1 MLKTIVYTLCT
12 AVFVGAVFAQTE
24 TEGPTTLTT
33 KTSTTAVVPTTV
45 TWETETLN
53 EGQAIQKA
61 LQYLQQHR
69 QPDWGW
75 GNDTHHVML
84 TLQQGLE
91 MQLSAKQMEIEILL
105 MMSKHHESPPPLARL
120 AAYTLALGALC
131 KDPRSF
137 HSRDLVAAL
146 LHREPPHDL
155 EFAYATLA
163 ACSSAAHVRRRHIR
177 RLLDIANAAAD
188 HSLGAHQHWSLPA
201 ARKWLLER
209 QEADGGWGDVE
220 KTAAAVAALTPA
232 SLAAVRPP
240 HCSDKLLDSRHE
252 PFENGGDGNLKVSY
266 QAGHASN
273 DSDARNVS
281 FTYTLNVSF
290 YHVMQMAAE
299 QEPKFKYEASE
310 WPNGHYVHT
319 LAGHK
324 EEPMGYHYW
333 LLYRLPEIPD
343 PASPPGNQL
352 VAPVE
357 IEQQGLEMQLSA
369 KQMEIEILLMMSKHH
384 ESPPPLARL
393 AAYTLALGAL
403 CKDPRSF
410 HSRDLVAALLHR
422 EPPHDLE
429 FAYATLAACSSA
441 AHVRRR
447 HIRRL
452 LDIANAAAD
461 HSLDTISMVILALR
475 CVVQDHRHRSLIH
488 FALEDSDSGPG
499 AHQHWSLPAARKWL
513 LERQEADGGWGD
525 VEKTAAAVAA
535 LTPASLAA
543 VRPPHCSDKLL
554 DNRHEPFENGGDGNL
569 KVSYQAGHA
578 SNDSDARNVSFTYT
592 LNVSFYHVM
601 QMAAEQEPKFKY
613 EASEWPNGHYVH
625 TLAGHKEE
633 PMGYHYWLLYRL
645 PEIPDPASPPGNQL
659 VAPVGVDDLLVEDGE
674 HYLFWYK
681 KL

>member
-1 MLKTIVYTLCT
+1 MYGR
-12 AVFVGAVFAQTE
+12 GALFLIQLVLLTHAYAQTE
-24 TEGPTTLTT
+24 TEPPKTLTT
-33 KTSTTAVVPTTV
+33 KAPTTSTSTTPAPTTV
-45 TWETETLN
+45 VWETETLN

-61 LQYLQQHR
+61 LQYLLQHR

-84 TLQQGLE
+84 TLQ
-91 MQLSAKQMEIEILL
+91 
-105 MMSKHHESPPPLARL
+105 LANN
-120 AAYTLALGALC
+120 TG
-131 KDPRSF
+131 K
-137 HSRDLVAAL
+137 
-146 LHREPPHDL
+146 
-155 EFAYATLA
+155 
-163 ACSSAAHVRRRHIR
+163 
-177 RLLDIANAAAD
+177 
-188 HSLGAHQHWSLPA
+188 
-201 ARKWLLER
+201 
-209 QEADGGWGDVE
+209 
-220 KTAAAVAALTPA
+220 
-232 SLAAVRPP
+232 
-240 HCSDKLLDSRHE
+240 
-252 PFENGGDGNLKVSY
+252 
-266 QAGHASN
+266 
-273 DSDARNVS
+273 
-281 FTYTLNVSF
+281 
-290 YHVMQMAAE
+290 
-299 QEPKFKYEASE
+299 
-310 WPNGHYVHT
+310 
-319 LAGHK
+319 
-324 EEPMGYHYW
+324 
-333 LLYRLPEIPD
+333 
-343 PASPPGNQL
+343 
-352 VAPVE
+352 E

-384 ESPPPLARL
+384 ESPPPLGRL

-410 HSRDLVAALLHR
+410 HGRDLVTALLHR

-488 FALEDSDSGPG
+488 FVRRPMAGLARQQHPDGSFGSLTTTALAIQALEDSDSGPG

-513 LERQEADGGWGD
+513 LERQGPDGGWGD
-525 VEKTAAAVAA
+525 VAKTAAAVAA

-554 DNRHEPFENGGDGNL
+554 DSRHEPLDNNGGDGSL
-569 KVSYQAGHA
+569 KLAYQSGHNH
-578 SNDSDARNVSFTYT
+578 NDSDARNVSFTYT
-592 LNVSFYHVM
+592 LWLGTNVTENYTLYMVAPRNISFYHVM
-601 QMAAEQEPKFKY
+601 QMAAEQDPKFKF

-645 PEIPDPASPPGNQL
+645 PEVPDPASPPGNQL

>member
-1 MLKTIVYTLCT
+1 MGYLRELLFSFLLILSVVY
-12 AVFVGAVFAQTE
+12 GQTE
-24 TEGPTTLTT
+24 TEP
-33 KTSTTAVVPTTV
+33 PTTV
-45 TWETETLN
+45 TTKSPPTTTVPSTTTTTIAWEDTLN

-61 LQYLQQHR
+61 LQYLLQHR

-84 TLQQGLE
+84 TLQ
-91 MQLSAKQMEIEILL
+91 
-105 MMSKHHESPPPLARL
+105 LANN
-120 AAYTLALGALC
+120 TG
-131 KDPRSF
+131 K
-137 HSRDLVAAL
+137 
-146 LHREPPHDL
+146 
-155 EFAYATLA
+155 
-163 ACSSAAHVRRRHIR
+163 
-177 RLLDIANAAAD
+177 
-188 HSLGAHQHWSLPA
+188 
-201 ARKWLLER
+201 
-209 QEADGGWGDVE
+209 
-220 KTAAAVAALTPA
+220 
-232 SLAAVRPP
+232 
-240 HCSDKLLDSRHE
+240 
-252 PFENGGDGNLKVSY
+252 
-266 QAGHASN
+266 
-273 DSDARNVS
+273 
-281 FTYTLNVSF
+281 
-290 YHVMQMAAE
+290 
-299 QEPKFKYEASE
+299 
-310 WPNGHYVHT
+310 
-319 LAGHK
+319 
-324 EEPMGYHYW
+324 
-333 LLYRLPEIPD
+333 
-343 PASPPGNQL
+343 
-352 VAPVE
+352 E

-384 ESPPPLARL
+384 ESPPPLGRL

-410 HSRDLVAALLHR
+410 HGRDLVTALLHR

-488 FALEDSDSGPG
+488 FVRRPMAGLARQQHPDGSFGSLTTTALAIQALEDSDSGPG

-513 LERQEADGGWGD
+513 LERQNPDGGWGD
-525 VEKTAAAVAA
+525 VAKTAAAVAA

-554 DNRHEPFENGGDGNL
+554 ESRHEPLDSNGGDGSL
-569 KVSYQAGHA
+569 KLAYQSGQS

-592 LNVSFYHVM
+592 LWLGTNVTENFTLHMVAPRNISFYHVM
-601 QMAAEQEPKFKY
+601 QMAADQNPKFKF

>member
-1 MLKTIVYTLCT
+1 MISIRLSVLWAAILL
-12 AVFVGAVFAQTE
+12 FAIANGQTE
-24 TEGPTTLTT
+24 TEPTTSVATKAVTT
-33 KTSTTAVVPTTV
+33 LAPTTAA
-45 TWETETLN
+45 WESETLN

-61 LQYLQQHR
+61 LQYLLNHR
-69 QPDWGW
+69 QSDWGW

-84 TLQQGLE
+84 TLQ
-91 MQLSAKQMEIEILL
+91 
-105 MMSKHHESPPPLARL
+105 LANN
-120 AAYTLALGALC
+120 TG
-131 KDPRSF
+131 K
-137 HSRDLVAAL
+137 
-146 LHREPPHDL
+146 
-155 EFAYATLA
+155 
-163 ACSSAAHVRRRHIR
+163 
-177 RLLDIANAAAD
+177 
-188 HSLGAHQHWSLPA
+188 
-201 ARKWLLER
+201 
-209 QEADGGWGDVE
+209 
-220 KTAAAVAALTPA
+220 
-232 SLAAVRPP
+232 
-240 HCSDKLLDSRHE
+240 
-252 PFENGGDGNLKVSY
+252 
-266 QAGHASN
+266 
-273 DSDARNVS
+273 
-281 FTYTLNVSF
+281 
-290 YHVMQMAAE
+290 
-299 QEPKFKYEASE
+299 
-310 WPNGHYVHT
+310 
-319 LAGHK
+319 
-324 EEPMGYHYW
+324 
-333 LLYRLPEIPD
+333 
-343 PASPPGNQL
+343 
-352 VAPVE
+352 E

-384 ESPPPLARL
+384 ESPPPLGRL

-410 HSRDLVAALLHR
+410 HGRDLVAALLHR

-488 FALEDSDSGPG
+488 FVRRPMAGLARQQHPDGSFGSLTTTALAIQALEDSDTGPG

-513 LERQEADGGWGD
+513 LERQSSDGGWGD
-525 VEKTAAAVAA
+525 AASTAAAVAA

-554 DNRHEPFENGGDGNL
+554 DSRHEPLDNNGGDGTL
-569 KVSYQAGHA
+569 KLAYQSH
-578 SNDSDARNVSFTYT
+578 STNDSDARNVSFTYT
-592 LNVSFYHVM
+592 LWLGTNVTENYTLYMVAPRNISFYHVM
-601 QMAAEQEPKFKY
+601 QMAAEQEPKFKF

-659 VAPVGVDDLLVEDGE
+659 VAPVGVDDLMVEDGE

>member
-1 MLKTIVYTLCT
+1 MGHLRRLFFTVLFFVSAVY
-12 AVFVGAVFAQTE
+12 GQTE
-24 TEGPTTLTT
+24 TEP
-33 KTSTTAVVPTTV
+33 PTTV
-45 TWETETLN
+45 TTKAPPTTTVPSTTTTTVAWEDTLN

-61 LQYLQQHR
+61 LQYLLQHR

-84 TLQQGLE
+84 TLQ
-91 MQLSAKQMEIEILL
+91 
-105 MMSKHHESPPPLARL
+105 LANN
-120 AAYTLALGALC
+120 TG
-131 KDPRSF
+131 K
-137 HSRDLVAAL
+137 
-146 LHREPPHDL
+146 
-155 EFAYATLA
+155 
-163 ACSSAAHVRRRHIR
+163 
-177 RLLDIANAAAD
+177 
-188 HSLGAHQHWSLPA
+188 
-201 ARKWLLER
+201 
-209 QEADGGWGDVE
+209 
-220 KTAAAVAALTPA
+220 
-232 SLAAVRPP
+232 
-240 HCSDKLLDSRHE
+240 
-252 PFENGGDGNLKVSY
+252 
-266 QAGHASN
+266 
-273 DSDARNVS
+273 
-281 FTYTLNVSF
+281 
-290 YHVMQMAAE
+290 
-299 QEPKFKYEASE
+299 
-310 WPNGHYVHT
+310 
-319 LAGHK
+319 
-324 EEPMGYHYW
+324 
-333 LLYRLPEIPD
+333 
-343 PASPPGNQL
+343 
-352 VAPVE
+352 E

-384 ESPPPLARL
+384 ESPPPLGRL

-410 HSRDLVAALLHR
+410 HGRDLVTALLHR

-488 FALEDSDSGPG
+488 FVRRPMAGLARQQHPDGSFGSLTTTALAIQALEDSDSGPG

-513 LERQEADGGWGD
+513 LERQNPDGGWGD
-525 VEKTAAAVAA
+525 VAKTAAAVAA

-554 DNRHEPFENGGDGNL
+554 DSRHEPLDSNGGDGSL
-569 KVSYQAGHA
+569 KLAYQSGQT

-592 LNVSFYHVM
+592 LWLGTNVTENFTLHMVAPRNISFYHVM
-601 QMAAEQEPKFKY
+601 QMAADQNPKFKF

>member
-84 TLQQGLE
+84 TLQ
-91 MQLSAKQMEIEILL
+91 
-105 MMSKHHESPPPLARL
+105 LANN
-120 AAYTLALGALC
+120 TG
-131 KDPRSF
+131 K
-137 HSRDLVAAL
+137 
-146 LHREPPHDL
+146 
-155 EFAYATLA
+155 
-163 ACSSAAHVRRRHIR
+163 
-177 RLLDIANAAAD
+177 
-188 HSLGAHQHWSLPA
+188 
-201 ARKWLLER
+201 
-209 QEADGGWGDVE
+209 
-220 KTAAAVAALTPA
+220 
-232 SLAAVRPP
+232 
-240 HCSDKLLDSRHE
+240 
-252 PFENGGDGNLKVSY
+252 
-266 QAGHASN
+266 
-273 DSDARNVS
+273 
-281 FTYTLNVSF
+281 
-290 YHVMQMAAE
+290 
-299 QEPKFKYEASE
+299 
-310 WPNGHYVHT
+310 
-319 LAGHK
+319 
-324 EEPMGYHYW
+324 
-333 LLYRLPEIPD
+333 
-343 PASPPGNQL
+343 
-352 VAPVE
+352 E

-488 FALEDSDSGPG
+488 FVRRPMAGLARQQHPDGSFGSLTTTALAIQALEDSDSGPG

-592 LNVSFYHVM
+592 LWLGTNVTENYTLYMIAPRNVSFYHVM

>member
-1 MLKTIVYTLCT
+1 MGHLRIASYLVLVLISVTVC
-12 AVFVGAVFAQTE
+12 AQTE
-24 TEGPTTLTT
+24 TEAPTTATT
-33 KTSTTAVVPTTV
+33 KPAPTTTVVPSTSTIV
-45 TWETETLN
+45 WEETLN

-61 LQYLQQHR
+61 LQYLLQHR

-84 TLQQGLE
+84 TLQ
-91 MQLSAKQMEIEILL
+91 
-105 MMSKHHESPPPLARL
+105 LANN
-120 AAYTLALGALC
+120 TG
-131 KDPRSF
+131 K
-137 HSRDLVAAL
+137 
-146 LHREPPHDL
+146 
-155 EFAYATLA
+155 
-163 ACSSAAHVRRRHIR
+163 
-177 RLLDIANAAAD
+177 
-188 HSLGAHQHWSLPA
+188 
-201 ARKWLLER
+201 
-209 QEADGGWGDVE
+209 
-220 KTAAAVAALTPA
+220 
-232 SLAAVRPP
+232 
-240 HCSDKLLDSRHE
+240 
-252 PFENGGDGNLKVSY
+252 
-266 QAGHASN
+266 
-273 DSDARNVS
+273 
-281 FTYTLNVSF
+281 
-290 YHVMQMAAE
+290 
-299 QEPKFKYEASE
+299 
-310 WPNGHYVHT
+310 
-319 LAGHK
+319 
-324 EEPMGYHYW
+324 
-333 LLYRLPEIPD
+333 
-343 PASPPGNQL
+343 
-352 VAPVE
+352 E

-369 KQMEIEILLMMSKHH
+369 KQMEIEILLMISKHH
-384 ESPPPLARL
+384 ESPPPLGRL

-410 HSRDLVAALLHR
+410 HGRDLVTALLHR

-488 FALEDSDSGPG
+488 FVRRPMAGLARQQHPDGSFGSLTTTALAIQALEDSDSGPG

-513 LERQEADGGWGD
+513 LERQNPDGGWGD
-525 VEKTAAAVAA
+525 VAKTAAAVTA

-554 DNRHEPFENGGDGNL
+554 DSRHEPLDSNSGDGSVKL
-569 KVSYQAGHA
+569 AYQSGQA
-578 SNDSDARNVSFTYT
+578 SNESDARNVSFTYT
-592 LNVSFYHVM
+592 LWLGTNVTDNFTLQMVAPRNVSFYHVM
-601 QMAAEQEPKFKY
+601 QMAADQNPKFKF

>member
-1 MLKTIVYTLCT
+1 
-12 AVFVGAVFAQTE
+12 TE
-24 TEGPTTLTT
+24 PPPTTTKQLSTKVSSATT
-33 KTSTTAVVPTTV
+33 TLAPPASV
-45 TWETETLN
+45 TWGQQETPN

-61 LQYLQQHR
+61 IEYLLEHR

-84 TLQQGLE
+84 TLQLANNTGKEIEQQSLE

-105 MMSKHHESPPPLARL
+105 MMSKHHESPAPLGRL

-137 HSRDLVAAL
+137 HSRDLV
-146 LHREPPHDL
+146 
-155 EFAYATLA
+155 
-163 ACSSAAHVRRRHIR
+163 S
-177 RLLDIANAAAD
+177 
-188 HSLGAHQHWSLPA
+188 
-201 ARKWLLER
+201 
-209 QEADGGWGDVE
+209 
-220 KTAAAVAALTPA
+220 
-232 SLAAVRPP
+232 
-240 HCSDKLLDSRHE
+240 
-252 PFENGGDGNLKVSY
+252 
-266 QAGHASN
+266 
-273 DSDARNVS
+273 
-281 FTYTLNVSF
+281 
-290 YHVMQMAAE
+290 
-299 QEPKFKYEASE
+299 
-310 WPNGHYVHT
+310 
-319 LAGHK
+319 
-324 EEPMGYHYW
+324 
-333 LLYRLPEIPD
+333 
-343 PASPPGNQL
+343 
-352 VAPVE
+352 
-357 IEQQGLEMQLSA
+357 
-369 KQMEIEILLMMSKHH
+369 
-384 ESPPPLARL
+384 
-393 AAYTLALGAL
+393 
-403 CKDPRSF
+403 
-410 HSRDLVAALLHR
+410 ALLHR

-475 CVVQDHRHRSLIH
+475 CVVQDHRHRSLLH
-488 FALEDSDSGPG
+488 FVRRPMAGLARQQHPDGSFGTLTTTALAIQALEDADSGPG

-513 LERQEADGGWGD
+513 LERQDPDGGWGD
-525 VEKTAAAVAA
+525 VAKTAAAVAA

-554 DNRHEPFENGGDGNL
+554 DSRHEPLECRESHSEKWLLERQDPDGGWGDVAKTAAAVAALTPASLAAVRPPHCSDKLLDSRHEPLDSNGGDGSL
-569 KVSYQAGHA
+569 KLAYQSGQAA
-578 SNDSDARNVSFTYT
+578 NESEARNVSFSYT
-592 LNVSFYHVM
+592 LWLGTNVTENYTLFMVAPRNISFYHVM
-601 QMAAEQEPKFKY
+601 QMAADQDPKFKF

-645 PEIPDPASPPGNQL
+645 PETPDPASPPGNQL

>member
-1 MLKTIVYTLCT
+1 MGHLRIASYWVLVLISVTVC
-12 AVFVGAVFAQTE
+12 AQTE
-24 TEGPTTLTT
+24 TEAPTTATT
-33 KTSTTAVVPTTV
+33 KPAPTTTVVSSTSTIV
-45 TWETETLN
+45 WEETLN

-61 LQYLQQHR
+61 LQYLLQHR

-84 TLQQGLE
+84 TLQ
-91 MQLSAKQMEIEILL
+91 
-105 MMSKHHESPPPLARL
+105 LANN
-120 AAYTLALGALC
+120 TG
-131 KDPRSF
+131 K
-137 HSRDLVAAL
+137 
-146 LHREPPHDL
+146 
-155 EFAYATLA
+155 
-163 ACSSAAHVRRRHIR
+163 
-177 RLLDIANAAAD
+177 
-188 HSLGAHQHWSLPA
+188 
-201 ARKWLLER
+201 
-209 QEADGGWGDVE
+209 
-220 KTAAAVAALTPA
+220 
-232 SLAAVRPP
+232 
-240 HCSDKLLDSRHE
+240 
-252 PFENGGDGNLKVSY
+252 
-266 QAGHASN
+266 
-273 DSDARNVS
+273 
-281 FTYTLNVSF
+281 
-290 YHVMQMAAE
+290 
-299 QEPKFKYEASE
+299 
-310 WPNGHYVHT
+310 
-319 LAGHK
+319 
-324 EEPMGYHYW
+324 
-333 LLYRLPEIPD
+333 
-343 PASPPGNQL
+343 
-352 VAPVE
+352 E

-369 KQMEIEILLMMSKHH
+369 KQMEIEILLMISKHH
-384 ESPPPLARL
+384 ESPPPLGRL

-410 HSRDLVAALLHR
+410 HGRDLVTALLHR

-488 FALEDSDSGPG
+488 FVRRPMAGLARQQHPDGSFGSLTTTALAIQALEDSDSGPG

-513 LERQEADGGWGD
+513 LERQNSDGGWGD
-525 VEKTAAAVAA
+525 VAKTAAAVTA

-554 DNRHEPFENGGDGNL
+554 DSRHEPLDSNNGDGSVKL
-569 KVSYQAGHA
+569 AYQSGQAA
-578 SNDSDARNVSFTYT
+578 NESDARNVSFTYT
-592 LNVSFYHVM
+592 LWLGTNVTDNFTLQMVAPRNVSFYHVM
-601 QMAAEQEPKFKY
+601 QMAADQNPKFKF

-645 PEIPDPASPPGNQL
+645 PEIPDPSSPPGNQL

>member
-1 MLKTIVYTLCT
+1 MGHINILLCVLLAITT
-12 AVFVGAVFAQTE
+12 AHAQTE
-24 TEGPTTLTT
+24 TEPPTTGTT
-33 KTSTTAVVPTTV
+33 KAPSTTTVVTSTSTIA
-45 TWETETLN
+45 WEETLN

-61 LQYLQQHR
+61 LQYLLQQR

-84 TLQQGLE
+84 TLQ
-91 MQLSAKQMEIEILL
+91 
-105 MMSKHHESPPPLARL
+105 LANN
-120 AAYTLALGALC
+120 TG
-131 KDPRSF
+131 K
-137 HSRDLVAAL
+137 
-146 LHREPPHDL
+146 
-155 EFAYATLA
+155 
-163 ACSSAAHVRRRHIR
+163 
-177 RLLDIANAAAD
+177 
-188 HSLGAHQHWSLPA
+188 
-201 ARKWLLER
+201 
-209 QEADGGWGDVE
+209 
-220 KTAAAVAALTPA
+220 
-232 SLAAVRPP
+232 
-240 HCSDKLLDSRHE
+240 
-252 PFENGGDGNLKVSY
+252 
-266 QAGHASN
+266 
-273 DSDARNVS
+273 
-281 FTYTLNVSF
+281 
-290 YHVMQMAAE
+290 
-299 QEPKFKYEASE
+299 
-310 WPNGHYVHT
+310 
-319 LAGHK
+319 
-324 EEPMGYHYW
+324 
-333 LLYRLPEIPD
+333 
-343 PASPPGNQL
+343 
-352 VAPVE
+352 E

-369 KQMEIEILLMMSKHH
+369 KQMEIEILLMISKHH
-384 ESPPPLARL
+384 ESPPPLGRL

-403 CKDPRSF
+403 CKDPRCF
-410 HSRDLVAALLHR
+410 HGRDLVTALLHR

-488 FALEDSDSGPG
+488 FVRRPMAGLARQQHPDGSFGSLTTTALAIQALEDSDSGPG

-513 LERQEADGGWGD
+513 LERQNPDGGWGD
-525 VEKTAAAVAA
+525 VSKTAAAVAA

-554 DNRHEPFENGGDGNL
+554 ESRHEPLDSNGGDGSL
-569 KVSYQAGHA
+569 KLAYHQSHT

-592 LNVSFYHVM
+592 LWLGTNVTENFTLHMVAPRNVSFYHVM
-601 QMAAEQEPKFKY
+601 QMAAEQNPKFKF

-645 PEIPDPASPPGNQL
+645 PEIPDPLSPPGNQL

>member
-1 MLKTIVYTLCT
+1 MCQEKKVIAIMGPLCLST
-12 AVFVGAVFAQTE
+12 FCSLLLISSTHGQTE
-24 TEGPTTLTT
+24 TDP
-33 KTSTTAVVPTTV
+33 PTTV
-45 TWETETLN
+45 SSKTSPTTPANTSPVSIQWESETLN

-61 LQYLQQHR
+61 LQYLLQHR

-84 TLQQGLE
+84 TLQLANNTGKEIEQQGLE
-91 MQLSAKQMEIEILL
+91 MQLSAKQMDIEILL
-105 MMSKHHESPPPLARL
+105 MMSKHHESPPPLGRL

-137 HSRDLVAAL
+137 H
-146 LHREPPHDL
+146 
-155 EFAYATLA
+155 
-163 ACSSAAHVRRRHIR
+163 
-177 RLLDIANAAAD
+177 
-188 HSLGAHQHWSLPA
+188 G
-201 ARKWLLER
+201 
-209 QEADGGWGDVE
+209 
-220 KTAAAVAALTPA
+220 
-232 SLAAVRPP
+232 
-240 HCSDKLLDSRHE
+240 
-252 PFENGGDGNLKVSY
+252 
-266 QAGHASN
+266 
-273 DSDARNVS
+273 
-281 FTYTLNVSF
+281 
-290 YHVMQMAAE
+290 
-299 QEPKFKYEASE
+299 
-310 WPNGHYVHT
+310 
-319 LAGHK
+319 
-324 EEPMGYHYW
+324 
-333 LLYRLPEIPD
+333 
-343 PASPPGNQL
+343 
-352 VAPVE
+352 
-357 IEQQGLEMQLSA
+357 
-369 KQMEIEILLMMSKHH
+369 
-384 ESPPPLARL
+384 
-393 AAYTLALGAL
+393 
-403 CKDPRSF
+403 
-410 HSRDLVAALLHR
+410 RDLVAALLHR

-488 FALEDSDSGPG
+488 FVRRPMAGLARQQHPDGSFGSLTTTALAIQALEDSDSGPG
-499 AHQHWSLPAARKWL
+499 AHQHWSLPSARKWL
-513 LERQEADGGWGD
+513 LERQKADGGWGD
-525 VEKTAAAVAA
+525 VALTAAAIAA

-554 DNRHEPFENGGDGNL
+554 DSRHEPLDSNGGDGSIKL
-569 KVSYQAGHA
+569 AYYSGQT

-592 LNVSFYHVM
+592 LWLGTNVTENFTLHMVAPRNVSFYHVM
-601 QMAAEQEPKFKY
+601 QMAAEQNPKFKF

-645 PEIPDPASPPGNQL
+645 PETPDPTSPPGNQL

>member
-1 MLKTIVYTLCT
+1 MGHLRRLLFTVLFCLSAVY
-12 AVFVGAVFAQTE
+12 GQTE
-24 TEGPTTLTT
+24 TE
-33 KTSTTAVVPTTV
+33 SPTTV
-45 TWETETLN
+45 TTKAPPTTTVPSTTTTTVAWEDTLN

-61 LQYLQQHR
+61 LQYLLQHR

-84 TLQQGLE
+84 TLQ
-91 MQLSAKQMEIEILL
+91 
-105 MMSKHHESPPPLARL
+105 LANN
-120 AAYTLALGALC
+120 TG
-131 KDPRSF
+131 K
-137 HSRDLVAAL
+137 
-146 LHREPPHDL
+146 
-155 EFAYATLA
+155 
-163 ACSSAAHVRRRHIR
+163 
-177 RLLDIANAAAD
+177 
-188 HSLGAHQHWSLPA
+188 
-201 ARKWLLER
+201 
-209 QEADGGWGDVE
+209 
-220 KTAAAVAALTPA
+220 
-232 SLAAVRPP
+232 
-240 HCSDKLLDSRHE
+240 
-252 PFENGGDGNLKVSY
+252 
-266 QAGHASN
+266 
-273 DSDARNVS
+273 
-281 FTYTLNVSF
+281 
-290 YHVMQMAAE
+290 
-299 QEPKFKYEASE
+299 
-310 WPNGHYVHT
+310 
-319 LAGHK
+319 
-324 EEPMGYHYW
+324 
-333 LLYRLPEIPD
+333 
-343 PASPPGNQL
+343 
-352 VAPVE
+352 E

-384 ESPPPLARL
+384 ESPPPLGRL

-410 HSRDLVAALLHR
+410 HGRDLVTALLHR

-488 FALEDSDSGPG
+488 FVRRPMAGLARQQHPDGSFGSLTTTALAIQALEDSDSGPG

-513 LERQEADGGWGD
+513 LERQNPDGGWGD
-525 VEKTAAAVAA
+525 VAKTAAAVAA

-554 DNRHEPFENGGDGNL
+554 DSRHEPLDSNGGDGSL
-569 KVSYQAGHA
+569 KLAYQSGQT

-592 LNVSFYHVM
+592 LWLGTNVTENFTLHMVAPRNISFYHVM
-601 QMAAEQEPKFKY
+601 QMAADQNPKFKF

>member
-1 MLKTIVYTLCT
+1 MLPCVVLALGVLLLAAPGK
-12 AVFVGAVFAQTE
+12 AQSE
-24 TEGPTTLTT
+24 TD
-33 KTSTTAVVPTTV
+33 APTTV
-45 TWETETLN
+45 TTKAPSTTTIPSSTVVWVTEPLN

-61 LQYLQQHR
+61 LQYLLQHR

-75 GNDTHHVML
+75 ANDTHHVML
-84 TLQQGLE
+84 TLQLANNTGKEIEQQGME

-105 MMSKHHESPPPLARL
+105 MMSKHHESPPPLGRL

-137 HSRDLVAAL
+137 HGRDLVSAL

-188 HSLGAHQHWSLPA
+188 HSLDTISMVILALRCVVQDHRHRSLLHFVRRPMAGLARQQHPDGSFGSLTTTALAIQALEDSDSGPGAHQHWSLPA

-252 PFENGGDGNLKVSY
+252 PFENGGDGNLKVAY
-266 QAGHASN
+266 QSGHAGN
-273 DSDARNVS
+273 ESDARNVS
-281 FTYTLNVSF
+281 FTYTLWLGTNVTENYTLYMVAPRNVSF

-299 QEPKFKYEASE
+299 QDPKFKFEASE

-333 LLYRLPEIPD
+333 LLYRLPE
-343 PASPPGNQL
+343 
-352 VAPVE
+352 V
-357 IEQQGLEMQLSA
+357 
-369 KQMEIEILLMMSKHH
+369 
-384 ESPPPLARL
+384 
-393 AAYTLALGAL
+393 
-403 CKDPRSF
+403 
-410 HSRDLVAALLHR
+410 
-422 EPPHDLE
+422 
-429 FAYATLAACSSA
+429 
-441 AHVRRR
+441 
-447 HIRRL
+447 
-452 LDIANAAAD
+452 
-461 HSLDTISMVILALR
+461 
-475 CVVQDHRHRSLIH
+475 
-488 FALEDSDSGPG
+488 
-499 AHQHWSLPAARKWL
+499 
-513 LERQEADGGWGD
+513 
-525 VEKTAAAVAA
+525 
-535 LTPASLAA
+535 
-543 VRPPHCSDKLL
+543 
-554 DNRHEPFENGGDGNL
+554 
-569 KVSYQAGHA
+569 
-578 SNDSDARNVSFTYT
+578 
-592 LNVSFYHVM
+592 
-601 QMAAEQEPKFKY
+601 
-613 EASEWPNGHYVH
+613 
-625 TLAGHKEE
+625 
-633 PMGYHYWLLYRL
+633 
-645 PEIPDPASPPGNQL
+645 PDPASPPGNQL